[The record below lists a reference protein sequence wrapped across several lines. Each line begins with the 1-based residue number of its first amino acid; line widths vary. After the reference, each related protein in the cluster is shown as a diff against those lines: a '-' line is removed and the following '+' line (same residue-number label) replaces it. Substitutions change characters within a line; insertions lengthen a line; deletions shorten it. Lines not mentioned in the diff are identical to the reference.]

1 MRDDYISSPNPKRL
15 YRSRDKV
22 IAGVCGGIAER
33 MGWDPTV
40 TRIGAAVLMFAG
52 VGFILPVYLV
62 IWAITPYQPYRPRN
76 LTPDEERFWTSV
88 SDRPRETFSNIRY
101 KFKDMDD
108 RLARMEQRRG
118 LRQRKT
124 RIADARIGGRGGQA
138 LGPRTLADHQHG
150 PGLCRPRG
158 IERAIGF

>member
-22 IAGVCGGIAER
+22 IAGVCGGIADR
-33 MGWDPTV
+33 MGWDPTF
-40 TRIGAAVLMFAG
+40 TRIGASVLVLCG
-52 VGFILPVYLV
+52 VGFIIPIYLV
-62 IWAITPYQPYRPRN
+62 IWAITPYQPFRPRN

-108 RLARMEQRRG
+108 RLARMERSVTSEEWKLRREFRD
-118 LRQRKT
+118 LESR
-124 RIADARIGGRGGQA
+124 
-138 LGPRTLADHQHG
+138 
-150 PGLCRPRG
+150 
-158 IERAIGF
+158 

>member
-1 MRDDYISSPNPKRL
+1 MVDDYTSSPNPKRL

-33 MGWDPTV
+33 MGWDPTI
-40 TRIGAAVLMFAG
+40 TRIVAAVMLFGG

-76 LTPDEERFWTSV
+76 LTADEERFWTSV

-108 RLARMEQRRG
+108 RLARMERAVTSEEWKLRREFRDLEG
-118 LRQRKT
+118 S
-124 RIADARIGGRGGQA
+124 
-138 LGPRTLADHQHG
+138 
-150 PGLCRPRG
+150 
-158 IERAIGF
+158 